1 MTVTEEPPLQ
11 RVSHA
16 HRVEVGKKISNRI
29 LETFKDDVLA
39 VLITGSTAKALDRP
53 YSDLEMITVVRDS
66 REIPTKYYVHEG
78 LPVQLDYKQES
89 TFLKSARD
97 ANFHDWPMSAD
108 ESRNRIVLF
117 ERDGWTRRLVEAVEE
132 NDKSDFSKTLR
143 FAALMITESLAAVRN
158 ADFKNDMID
167 LRTRAFWMAWD
178 TARVVYLLNRKYVLT
193 TSWYW
198 KQLFEC
204 TEQPKNLRG
213 LIDVVAGFVP
223 STRKELVE
231 AAEKLW
237 KETMILVQKRGI
249 SIESAEILV

>member
-1 MTVTEEPPLQ
+1 MKEEPPL
-11 RVSHA
+11 RKISHE
-16 HRVEVGKKISNRI
+16 HRVELGKQISDRI
-29 LETFKDDVLA
+29 LETFKEDVLA

-53 YSDLEMITVVRDS
+53 YSDLEMIAVVRDS
-66 REIPTKYYVHEG
+66 REIPTKYYVHDG
-78 LPVQLDYKQES
+78 LLIQLDYKQES
-89 TFLKSARD
+89 AFLKSAREPGY
-97 ANFHDWPMSAD
+97 HDWPMSAD

-132 NDKSDFSKTLR
+132 NDKSDFSKALR

-178 TARVVYLLNRKYVLT
+178 IARVVYLLNRKYVLT

-204 TEQPKNLRG
+204 AEQPRDLRK
-213 LIDVVAGFVP
+213 LIDIVAGFET

-231 AAEKLW
+231 AAERLW
-237 KETMILVQKRGI
+237 KETMTLVRKRGI
-249 SIESAEILV
+249 SVESSEILV